1 MLGLVQRRNRNCEFP
16 MINFINIPSIEL
28 EELIKKLD
36 EKILYVHFKLGFELK
51 SYGSI
56 IRIAIN
62 AIQKE
67 TVENLIERVTINR
80 ELERGLD
87 NAGGYKIDFLEDN
100 NPKTTLLETLNY
112 LKNNLPKQQI
122 LLKYLKET
130 DKRTVA
136 IFDNNDLDFIAKQ
149 IRNKKVEIIP
159 FSALKKTDIH
169 NKTLVFHSF
178 NGQKDFDYLYNLNND
193 IRLLVYKQEEN
204 LYHKYL
210 DQRKKLI
217 ETEIKSTDRLA
228 ICEIEYKK
236 VRDNVTDI
244 STTIN
249 GIVCRIDE
257 MSARAYDGYKNEC
270 DLLLNEIE
278 EKLIYKVTTE
288 KSILFLESND
298 TIFTNNGDIIK
309 SYKIKVDDKIRIYP
323 KEELAENLY
332 QVAVETEPDIF
343 EKVEGLSKFW
353 KQIIGELRRKYGNDL
368 LHLKLKENGLRV
380 LQNTLGTYGSERS
393 LRKFPMFN
401 NDIRAIL
408 KLYYQDKKDNEID
421 MILKAILNAKTTY
434 NSTMIVLGRG
444 LKQELRLFLKEKK
457 IGEILRKRNF
467 TENTLHTFIGEFIP
481 IQNVISKEV
490 FKGNIE
496 TLDYSTL
503 ELIEL

>member
-1 MLGLVQRRNRNCEFP
+1 MLGLVQGRNRNCKCA
-16 MINFINIPSIEL
+16 MINFKNIPSTEL
-28 EELIKKLD
+28 DELIKRLD
-36 EKILYVHFKLGFELK
+36 EKILFVHSKFGFELK
-51 SYGSI
+51 SYGNI

-67 TVENLIERVTINR
+67 TVENLIERLTINR
-80 ELERGLD
+80 ELERELD
-87 NAGGYKIDFLEDN
+87 NAGGYTIDFLEDN
-100 NPKTTLLETLNY
+100 NPKIALLETLNY

-130 DKRTVA
+130 DKRTIA
-136 IFDNNDLDFIAKQ
+136 ICDNNDLDFITQ
-149 IRNKKVEIIP
+149 NIRNKKVEIIP
-159 FSALKKTDIH
+159 FSALKKIDIN

-178 NGQKDFDYLYNLNND
+178 NGKKDFDYLYNLNSD
-193 IRLLVYKQEEN
+193 VRLLVYKQEKN

-217 ETEIKSTDRLA
+217 EAEIKSIDRMT
-228 ICEIEYKK
+228 ISGIKYKE
-236 VRDNVTDI
+236 VRDNVTDV
-244 STTIN
+244 SATIN
-249 GIVCRIDE
+249 GIVSRLDE
-257 MSARAYDGYKNEC
+257 MSNRAYDGYKNEC

-278 EKLIYKVTTE
+278 EKLIYKITTE

-298 TIFTNNGDIIK
+298 TIFTNAGELIK
-309 SYKIKVDDKIRIYP
+309 TYKIKIGDKIRIYP

-343 EKVEGLSKFW
+343 GIVEEHSVFW
-353 KQIIGELRRKYGNDL
+353 KQIVGELRRKYGNDL
-368 LHLKLKENGLRV
+368 LYDNLLKKGLRV
-380 LQNTLGTYGSERS
+380 QQNTLDTYGGERS

-408 KLYYQDKKDNEID
+408 KLYYQNKQDSEID
-421 MILKAILNAKTTY
+421 NILKPILKSKTTY

-444 LKQELRLFLKEKK
+444 LKQELRLFLKEGK
-457 IGEILRKRNF
+457 IGEILQKRNF
-467 TENTLHTFIGEFIP
+467 NKNTLSTFVDEFMPIHT
-481 IQNVISKEV
+481 VVSKEI
-490 FKGNIE
+490 FKENIE